1 MVNMNYME
9 MVNMNY
15 QDQGFCGTVCTKPNG
30 QRYKQSTTAALKQ
43 ANQEMYAAIQN
54 TPGDKR
60 PEYRSLIRWEGDGYA
75 WYWILR

>member
-1 MVNMNYME
+1 MVNVNYMK
-9 MVNMNY
+9 MVNINY
-15 QDQGFCGTVCTKPNG
+15 QDQGFCGTA
-30 QRYKQSTTAALKQ
+30 KQSATAALKQ
-43 ANQEMYAAIQN
+43 ANRALTAAIQN